1 MYIVFILQCQKAP
14 KQLQDCLKRAETCV
28 VVTGFNG
35 VLYHICAYT
44 VIRSNRRSTWIG
56 YQKNYILVRDRT

>member
-44 VIRSNRRSTWIG
+44 VIRSNRRST
-56 YQKNYILVRDRT
+56 